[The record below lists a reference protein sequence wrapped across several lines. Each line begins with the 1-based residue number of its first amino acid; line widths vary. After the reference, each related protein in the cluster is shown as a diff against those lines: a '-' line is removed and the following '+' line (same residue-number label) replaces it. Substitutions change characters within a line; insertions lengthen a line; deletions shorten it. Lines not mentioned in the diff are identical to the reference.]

1 MMVARVPVPPMSQT
15 RRPPVTDAEPIS
27 VTSLLQ
33 QVRGG
38 GRADLNRLIEA
49 IYPELRRMAG
59 AHLRR
64 ERRDHLLQPTALVNE
79 VYLRLAAHRQHAWQS
94 RSHFFGATSS
104 IMRRILVEHAR
115 AQKRSKREHEDVPM
129 DVARL
134 ASPVGDPVSVLALD
148 EALNE
153 LSQLSSRQARIV
165 ELRCFAGL
173 SVPEAAAVL
182 GVHSRSVDR
191 DWAMARAWLRRRL
204 RS

>member
-1 MMVARVPVPPMSQT
+1 VCRTSPTNIDDWADHT
-15 RRPPVTDAEPIS
+15 S
-27 VTSLLQ
+27 VTALLE

-38 GRADLNRLIEA
+38 DRADLNRLIAA
-49 IYPELRRMAG
+49 IYPELRQMAG
-59 AHLRR
+59 SYLRR

-79 VYLRLAAHRQHAWQS
+79 VYLRLASHREHAWQN
-94 RSHFFGATSS
+94 RSHFFGATAS

-115 AQKRSKREHEDVPM
+115 ALKRAKREHEDVPT
-129 DVARL
+129 DVDRL
-134 ASPVGDPVSVLALD
+134 ASPVGDPVFVLALD
-148 EALNE
+148 DALNE
-153 LSQLSSRQARIV
+153 LSELSSRQARIV

-182 GVHSRSVDR
+182 GIHARSVDR